1 MGAICAGAPRANRC
15 EPTRAASRGAR
26 AAVVVFICPIIFIP
40 PWSARTHDAPR
51 AGAATGTQLRC
62 LALLR
67 DVLMCSAAAR
77 RSMVSALILAVVVVA
92 GSATTHDQLRVGG
105 DRGAGGPARA
115 AGGPPPACP
124 VVGGV
129 VDASRCAG
137 WSADDATSALQHA
150 FQSGAHTILIRNLGT
165 PWLLNTTLYLGSNQT
180 VKLSPGTIIEAK
192 RWAPFWND
200 SQPVKR
206 PKPLV
211 STGRTGSF
219 NVTIQGAAGAVVRM
233 HKQDYMNPK
242 LYPIHN
248 EWRYGLYL
256 SSGSQH
262 IQVYDLTISAAGGDG
277 ICIAHA
283 ASDIRLARLVLDN
296 NYRNALTITNGKDL
310 LVEDC
315 VFSNTSGTDP
325 SAGVDIEPDSA
336 WSDLSNITFRRCQFL
351 HNWGAGFSMAPGHI
365 KPWNRTQ
372 YPGVPQC
379 ARAHNNS
386 ACPIS
391 VSIEESHFE
400 GTGGK
405 HTPCASPCPVATPS
419 GSPPAADC
427 PFFDC
432 GTRGGE
438 QFGILFA
445 GVHTGVPGT
454 FRVSDTTIANT
465 ALSGLFIS
473 EKPASGAL
481 LVVSNV
487 TLNNT
492 AANLTGYQN
501 WIWKTGWLN
510 SPVVIQNDS
519 PATFGSAGG
528 MVLEG
533 LTIIND
539 HPRPWLTTYVDPT
552 TRLQSIAGAVKVVT
566 RKEFAGLACALNPGK
581 PSDSHDVLLAVTVT
595 CA

>member
-1 MGAICAGAPRANRC
+1 
-15 EPTRAASRGAR
+15 
-26 AAVVVFICPIIFIP
+26 
-40 PWSARTHDAPR
+40 
-51 AGAATGTQLRC
+51 
-62 LALLR
+62 
-67 DVLMCSAAAR
+67 
-77 RSMVSALILAVVVVA
+77 MVSALILAVVVVA

-379 ARAHNNS
+379 ARARTTTARVRSPS
-386 ACPIS
+386 ASRSRIS
-391 VSIEESHFE
+391 RELE
-400 GTGGK
+400 
-405 HTPCASPCPVATPS
+405 ASTHRVP
-419 GSPPAADC
+419 PPAPSPRRAAARQLL
-427 PFFDC
+427 
-432 GTRGGE
+432 TVRSSIVE
-438 QFGILFA
+438 LVA
-445 GVHTGVPGT
+445 GSSSV
-454 FRVSDTTIANT
+454 FC
-465 ALSGLFIS
+465 
-473 EKPASGAL
+473 L
-481 LVVSNV
+481 LVC
-487 TLNNT
+487 TLACQAHSASQT
-492 AANLTGYQN
+492 QP
-501 WIWKTGWLN
+501 
-510 SPVVIQNDS
+510 SPTPRS
-519 PATFGSAGG
+519 PACLFLRSQ
-528 MVLEG
+528 
-533 LTIIND
+533 
-539 HPRPWLTTYVDPT
+539 RP
-552 TRLQSIAGAVKVVT
+552 A
-566 RKEFAGLACALNPGK
+566 
-581 PSDSHDVLLAVTVT
+581 PSWWSRMSH
-595 CA
+595 